1 MDQIKD
7 MAVLF
12 KNAKCVYLTTYSEKS
27 EKRIR
32 AMTNYNEDPYT
43 MMWFPSFRDT
53 RKVKDI
59 KNNPKVLIT
68 VPGIKEDEFF
78 EIEGRAELERDEVV
92 QKKWKWW
99 YLSWVPDE
107 EHNFRLSTDG
117 PITNRVI
124 INIYP
129 ESARIVK
136 QT

>member
-1 MDQIKD
+1 VYPIEDV
-7 MAVLF
+7 AVLF
-12 KNAKCVYLTTYSEKS
+12 KNSKCVYLTTYSEKG

-32 AMTNYNEDPYT
+32 AMTNYNENPYN

-59 KNNPKVLIT
+59 KNNPKVVVT
-68 VPGIKEDEFF
+68 FPSTKEGEFI
-78 EIEGRAELERDEVV
+78 EIEGRAELERDEVIP
-92 QKKWKWW
+92 KKWKWW

-107 EHNFRLSTDG
+107 EHNYRLKSDG
-117 PITNRVI
+117 PTTNHVI